1 MAVIRRFAPQVRGLL
16 ALTTLLVGVPVFA
29 QTAVI
34 SASSPATL
42 NQGNLRQA
50 TVSVT
55 LTAAATYAAGA
66 NASHFTL
73 TTAVPG
79 LTVHGVAFNSGRTVA
94 TLRLHYDGSDF
105 DAAAT
110 IAVTVAAAGTSHN
123 SALTTSTQAVSPA
136 RWVNVSKKTV
146 ALVEGGGAGTY
157 TVVLESAPT
166 GNVTLTVTSD
176 NAAVTVDTD
185 ATPLTR
191 TLTFTTM
198 NWATAQTVT
207 VTPVADNS
215 DTVDEVALVTNVATG
230 GGYSSSTTADRT
242 VRVTVADDDARTGTD
257 YDADDDQ
264 LIEIDS
270 LAKLNAMRWDLDGDG
285 TASSGNA
292 TAYAAAFPGAAAGMG
307 CPDSGDADALGNCA
321 GYELTADLDFDTNG
335 DGTVDASDAYPNW
348 APIGGIYS
356 ATFEGNNR
364 TISNL
369 TTSGDSYRGLFN
381 TLANNSNV
389 SNLDLADFAVDS
401 TRTSGL
407 DARAGALAGYSLG
420 TIAAVH
426 VRGGTVSAAASGFGG
441 RAFAGGLVGF
451 SFRDVIKACY
461 STAAVSGA
469 STSADYIY
477 HGGLVGYTRGVI
489 VASYATGPVTGSG
502 ATVGGRIGG
511 LAGRVWEATITNS
524 YATGVVTGSSSG
536 LAIGG
541 LVGSNRD
548 ATVAASYWDSQT
560 TGQSSSAL
568 GTIQTTYGLQTPTA
582 YGSAETDIY
591 AYWDDY
597 DTDGDGRIDADDDAW
612 DFGTWS
618 QYPSLKWGGLDPA
631 EQFAAA
637 PVDYDDDNDNLVD
650 IRSLA
655 QLDAV
660 RHDLNG
666 DGAPTAAGLA
676 AYIAAFPNA
685 ATGMG
690 CAATCAGYELR
701 NNLDFD
707 TDGDG
712 DVDADDPNSYPSW
725 TPIGGAYSAT
735 FEGNGHV
742 LSRLTVSA
750 SGTAGLFHTVSGA
763 VRGLGLKDAN
773 VRSGGGFSDRL
784 GALAGIV
791 TGQVTDC
798 WASGS
803 VAASSG
809 NLDVG
814 GLAGFLNGANA
825 RLATS
830 YSTASVTG
838 SQAVGGLVGRTFGGA
853 RIVAS
858 YSTGTVTGHRAGGL
872 VGIHSNNTSIDTS
885 YFGGR
890 LVRAS
895 SSSTID
901 GLAGQRLGAIT
912 NSYFDSGTTGL
923 SGAGAQATAALQNPS
938 AYAGI
943 YASWNIDLNG
953 DSIPDNPWRFDGSG
967 GYPTLRARHER
978 RVSHGEADGLIDV
991 TTLAQLNAMRH
1002 DLDGDGVPASAGV
1015 AAYGAAFPGLVC
1027 PSGTCRGYELRN
1039 DLDFDTNG
1047 DGDVDADDDYP
1058 NWTPIPAYGGT
1069 AGPAFQTTFRG
1080 NRHVIDNLRV
1090 RRPLSGG
1097 SGFAPSGAG
1106 LFGVVGASGR
1116 IESLGVVNA
1125 SVVAPA
1131 GTFAGVVAGRLE
1143 GGRIVACY
1151 STGSVSA
1158 LGMAGGLVGRTI
1170 SQVAKDEARIVASYS
1185 TAEVS
1190 TIAKTGP
1197 TNRTAGNAGGLVG
1210 GHNNGAIVA
1219 SYATGPVVAR
1229 SGPAY
1234 AGPQA
1239 GHGLSAGVDTS
1250 AFWVGAVR
1258 DSYWDTQT
1266 TGQTTTYAT
1275 SQTGVDGG
1283 DVGTGVVTT
1292 TGGQT
1297 TAALQSPT
1305 GYTGIYASWNIDLD
1319 GDDAP
1324 DDPWDFGTSNEYPTL
1339 KWGAPAADAPQDASG
1354 APTEVR
1360 AETTAQGLVVSWR
1373 AVPGATAYRV
1383 QWRLPGEAWSTSRQA
1398 ETTETRY
1405 EIVGLADGAYEVR
1418 VLAVIDGVVGEPS
1431 TPAQG
1436 RVEPPGNRP
1445 PRALGL
1451 ADMELDLGETA
1462 QVDLDAAFEDPN
1474 GDTLRYSVAVDGDAV
1489 EAWVSGAT
1497 LRLRGRRT
1505 GEATVTVTAT
1515 DPEGLSASASFTA
1528 QVGVVLSLHGTPAV
1542 PEGGVIALRAELSR
1556 ALESDVE
1563 VGWRFAA
1570 DADPGT
1576 ADADAADFGAWAG
1589 TATFA
1594 AGETRTRIAVAVLD
1608 DEEIEPARERFAV
1621 ELEEPEDGNIGLSTR
1636 AWRILGS
1643 VQEGVCDRTPAVRAE
1658 LSRGWRG
1665 CHWPRPS
1672 DLAGRAT
1679 LDLRGAGAESLHAND
1694 LLGLSRLRTLD
1705 LGGNELR
1712 ELPSGLLSHSPR
1724 LRTLRLDGNRLQS
1737 LPAGLFAGMSGLREL
1752 RLSGNPRAVH
1762 AGTRTAAR
1770 GRQTLGGRP
1779 GNRRSRSAA
1788 GRPVR
1793 HALGAYGRGRRG
1805 VCGGTRVGGRR
1816 RGERRGASLR
1826 RRPRARVVGRADDSR
1841 NALRR
1846 RPVLRRLGGRRRN
1859 AGAVRGAAECRRRS
1873 RASGPSGRRRRAH
1886 RPLRPLRGG
1895 RRRDAL
1901 VLGNGGRCASGDGR
1915 GGRRGADGGRQ
1926 RRWRRRHG
1934 DGDGRGDRRLRTDG
1948 DPAFRSGSL
1957 PAPARQLAR
1966 LAHDADALGRRPVV
1980 PPAARQ
1986 RRDRRRGVRRSG
1998 PARASLRRGS

>member
-1 MAVIRRFAPQVRGLL
+1 MAVIRRFASRVRRLL
-16 ALTTLLVGVPVFA
+16 ALAALLVGVPVFA
-29 QTAVI
+29 QSAAIT
-34 SASSPATL
+34 ASSPATL

-55 LTAAATYAAGA
+55 LTSATYESSAD
-66 NASHFTL
+66 ASHFTL

-79 LTVHGVAFNSGRTVA
+79 LTVHGVTFNSGRTVA

-110 IAVTVAAAGTSHN
+110 IAVTVAAAGTNHN

-146 ALVEGGGAGTY
+146 ALTEGGSAGTY

-191 TLTFTTM
+191 ELTFTTM

-207 VTPVADNS
+207 VTPVDDNADA
-215 DTVDEVALVTNVATG
+215 VDELALVTNVATG
-230 GGYSSSTTADRT
+230 GGYASSTTADRT
-242 VRVTVADDDARTGTD
+242 VRVTVADDERTGTD

-264 LIEIDS
+264 LIEVDS
-270 LAKLNAMRWDLDGDG
+270 LAKLNAMRWDVDGNG
-285 TASSGNA
+285 AVAAGNA
-292 TAYAAAFPGAAAGMG
+292 ADYAAAFPGAATGMG
-307 CPDSGDADALGNCA
+307 CPDGGDGDQLSDGCT
-321 GYELTADLDFDTNG
+321 GYELTANLDFDTNG
-335 DGTVDASDAYPNW
+335 DGSVDSSDAYPNW
-348 APIGGIYS
+348 TPIS
-356 ATFEGNNR
+356 ALGRTFDGNNH

-369 TTSGDSYRGLFN
+369 TTSGGGSERGLFAR
-381 TLANNSNV
+381 LGGSARV
-389 SNLDLADFAVDS
+389 SNLGLVDFAVSRS
-401 TRTSGL
+401 TAAG
-407 DARAGALAGYSLG
+407 DAYAGALAGDSPFG
-420 TIAAVH
+420 ATIAAVY
-426 VRGGTVSAAASGFGG
+426 VQGGMVSATSSTLDAV
-441 RAFAGGLVGF
+441 AGGLVGRQTGG
-451 SFRDVIKACY
+451 SITACY
-461 STAAVSGA
+461 STAAVSGRGNI
-469 STSADYIY
+469 ADI
-477 HGGLVGYTRGVI
+477 GGLVGFAVNAAI
-489 VASYATGPVTGSG
+489 SASYAAGAVSG
-502 ATVGGRIGG
+502 HGNSSGRFGG
-511 LAGRVWEATITNS
+511 LAGRATGTTVVRNS
-524 YATGVVTGSSSG
+524 YAAGSLTGSAGVSASV
-536 LAIGG
+536 GG
-541 LVGSNRD
+541 LVAYRG
-548 ATVAASYWDSQT
+548 ATSSAAASYWDSQT
-560 TGQSSSAL
+560 TGRSSSAL
-568 GTIQTTYGLQTPTA
+568 GTTQTTYGLQTPTA
-582 YGSAETDIY
+582 YGAGATDIY

-597 DTDGDGRIDADDDAW
+597 DTDGDGRIDAADDAW
-612 DFGTWS
+612 HFGQAN

-666 DGAPTAAGLA
+666 DGAPTAAGHG
-676 AYIAAFPNA
+676 AYFAAFPNA

-701 NNLDFD
+701 NDLNFD

-712 DVDADDPNSYPSW
+712 DVDANDPNSYPSW

-742 LSRLTVSA
+742 VSRLTVSA

-923 SGAGAQATAALQNPS
+923 SGAGAQTTAALQNPS

-978 RVSHGEADGLIDV
+978 RASHGEADGLIDV

-1436 RVEPPGNRP
+1436 QVEPPGNRP

-1451 ADMELDLGETA
+1451 ADMELDLGETTE
-1462 QVDLDAAFEDPN
+1462 VDLDAAFEDPN
-1474 GDTLRYSVAVDGDAV
+1474 SDTLRYSVAVDGDAV

-1556 ALESDVE
+1556 PLAANVE
-1563 VGWRFAA
+1563 VGWRLAA
-1570 DADPGT
+1570 DDDPGT

-1621 ELEEPEDGNIGLSTR
+1621 ELVEPEDGNIGLSTR

-1643 VQEGVCDRTPAVRAE
+1643 VQEGVCDRTPAVRTE

-1679 LDLRGAGAESLHAND
+1679 LDLRGTGAESLHADD
-1694 LLGLSRLRTLD
+1694 LLGLSGLRTLD
-1705 LGGNELR
+1705 LGGNALR
-1712 ELPSGLLSHSPR
+1712 ELPPGLLSHSPR
-1724 LRTLRLDGNRLQS
+1724 LRTLRLDGNRLQL

-1752 RLSGNPRAVH
+1752 RLSGNPGAPF
-1762 AGTRTAAR
+1762 
-1770 GRQTLGGRP
+1770 TLAP
-1779 GNRRSRSAA
+1779 
-1788 GRPVR
+1788 
-1793 HALGAYGRGRRG
+1793 
-1805 VCGGTRVGGRR
+1805 
-1816 RGERRGASLR
+1816 ELR
-1826 RRPRARVVGRADDSR
+1826 RTDAEPWAVGPATVEATLPLAAPFAMQLALTVAGGEASADEL
-1841 NALRR
+1841 ALA
-1846 RPVLRRLGGRRRN
+1846 
-1859 AGAVRGAAECRRRS
+1859 AGAV
-1873 RASGPSGRRRRAH
+1873 ASGA
-1886 RPLRPLRGG
+1886 
-1895 RRRDAL
+1895 
-1901 VLGNGGRCASGDGR
+1901 VQVSGDGPVR
-1915 GGRRGADGGRQ
+1915 VMLAVPTIPDARCGDAPCFDGLAAQGATLALFAAPPSVASDV
-1926 RRWRRRHG
+1926 
-1934 DGDGRGDRRLRTDG
+1934 
-1948 DPAFRSGSL
+1948 
-1957 PAPARQLAR
+1957 APADLLGAGDARIDLSAHFAAGGGGAPTYSATVDAPHLASVSVDGAT
-1966 LAHDADALGRRPVV
+1966 LLVSANEDGEEGTATVTVV
-1980 PPAARQ
+1980 ATDEFGQTATLRFAVEVSPPPPGNW
-1986 RRDRRRGVRRSG
+1986 RGWRTTLTPSA
-1998 PARASLRRGS
+1998 PSP